1 MEKYVLSIDQGTTSS
16 RAILFD
22 KHSHLIE
29 KSQREIKLVY
39 PHNGWVEA
47 DPIEI
52 WISVLECV
60 NEVLIKANI
69 TIDDVECIG
78 ITNQRE
84 SVVVFD
90 KNTGKP
96 VYNSIIWQSRQSA
109 EICERYEEKSE
120 FIYERTGLKIN
131 PYFSA
136 SKIKFILENVPGVKE
151 KYENDELYAGTID
164 SWILYKLTNKKC
176 FKTDVSNAC
185 RTMLFNINTLSYD
198 KELLNLFGIKESILP
213 EVQDSSSFFGHAEI
227 FKSKVPITSIVG
239 DQQAALFGQT
249 CFAKGEFKNTYGTGC
264 FLLLNTGDKPIF
276 SKNGLLTS
284 VGWKIGDKVCYILEG
299 SIFIGG
305 ASVQWLRDNL
315 KCIEHASES
324 EELALKVRSSRG
336 VYFVPAFVG
345 LGAPYWDDD
354 VRGAIFNLT
363 KSTTVNHIARATLEA
378 IAYQTRDVFEVMKT
392 EFGGCPVNLKA
403 DGGATANDYLMQFQS
418 DLLGISVSTAMHA
431 ETTALGA
438 AYLAGLYTGYF
449 KNCEEIR
456 SIYKPTKTF
465 VPEMAKEVV
474 EDMYEGWK
482 KAVRTAQQF
491 KHEN

>member
-22 KHSHLIE
+22 SRSNLIE
-29 KSQREIKLVY
+29 KAQREIKLVY
-39 PHNGWVEA
+39 PHDGWVEA

-52 WISVLECV
+52 WISVLECI

-69 TIDDVECIG
+69 TIENIDSIG

-90 KNTGKP
+90 KKTGKP
-96 VYNSIIWQSRQSA
+96 IYNSIIWQSRQSA
-109 EICERYEEKSE
+109 EICDRLEKYNDL
-120 FIYERTGLKIN
+120 IYSKTGLKIN

-136 SKIKFILENVPGVKE
+136 SKIKFILENVPGAME
-151 KYENDELYAGTID
+151 KYKNDELYAGTID
-164 SWILYKLTNKKC
+164 SWILYKLTGNKV

-185 RTMLFNINTLSYD
+185 RTMLFNIHTLSYD
-198 KELLNLFGIKESILP
+198 QELLNFFGIKESMLP
-213 EVQDSSSFFGHAEI
+213 VVQDSSSLFGYTEI
-227 FKSKVPITSIVG
+227 FTSRIPITALVG

-249 CFAKGEFKNTYGTGC
+249 CFNKGEFKNTYGTGC

-305 ASVQWLRDNL
+305 ASVQWLRDNIR
-315 KCIEHASES
+315 CIKQASDTERYA
-324 EELALKVRSSRG
+324 ERVDSSNG

-363 KSTTVNHIARATLEA
+363 KSTDVYHIIRATLES
-378 IAYQTRDVFEVMKT
+378 IAYQTRDVFEVFRE
-392 EFGGCPVNLKA
+392 EFGECPINLKA
-403 DGGATANDYLMQFQS
+403 DGGATENNVLMQFQS
-418 DLLGISVSTAMHA
+418 DILGIAVSTAMHA

-438 AYLAGLYTGYF
+438 AYLAGLFTKYY

-456 SIYKPTKTF
+456 KIYKPRKTYI
-465 VPEMAKEVV
+465 PQKSKE
-474 EDMYEGWK
+474 EIDKLYSGWK
-482 KAVRTAQQF
+482 RAVASAQSF
-491 KHEN
+491 KEK

>member
-1 MEKYVLSIDQGTTSS
+1 MYEK
-16 RAILFD
+16 
-22 KHSHLIE
+22 
-29 KSQREIKLVY
+29 
-39 PHNGWVEA
+39 
-47 DPIEI
+47 
-52 WISVLECV
+52 
-60 NEVLIKANI
+60 
-69 TIDDVECIG
+69 
-78 ITNQRE
+78 
-84 SVVVFD
+84 
-90 KNTGKP
+90 
-96 VYNSIIWQSRQSA
+96 
-109 EICERYEEKSE
+109 
-120 FIYERTGLKIN
+120 
-131 PYFSA
+131 
-136 SKIKFILENVPGVKE
+136 
-151 KYENDELYAGTID
+151 DELYAGTID
-164 SWILYKLTNKKC
+164 SWILYKLTNKKS

-198 KELLNLFGIKESILP
+198 KDLLNLFGIKESILP
-213 EVQDSSSFFGHAEI
+213 KVQDSSSLFGHAEI

-249 CFAKGEFKNTYGTGC
+249 CFSKGEFKNTYGTGC

-284 VGWKIGDKVCYILEG
+284 VGWKIKDKVCYILEG

-324 EELALKVRSSRG
+324 EKLAMSVHSSRG

-378 IAYQTRDVFEVMKT
+378 IAYQTRDVFEVMKS
-392 EFGGCPVNLKA
+392 EFGGCPINLKA
-403 DGGATANDYLMQFQS
+403 DGGATENDYLMQFQS

-438 AYLAGLYTGYF
+438 AYLAGLHTGYY
-449 KNCEEIR
+449 KNMEEIR
-456 SIYKPTKTF
+456 AIYTPRKTF
-465 VPEMAKEVV
+465 DPQLSKEVV

-482 KAVRTAQQF
+482 KAVSTAQKF
-491 KHEN
+491 KH